1 MRKLTVLAVVILFA
15 LAVSAQGFAKGHRSG
30 EQLWED
36 VCLGCHDTGMMDA
49 PLGGSGEFK
58 DRLAKKGMDKLVE
71 NAMKGINDMPVKGSC
86 TDCSESE
93 IRAAI
98 KFMIEM

>member
-1 MRKLTVLAVVILFA
+1 MKKMTVLALVVVFA
-15 LAVSAQGFAKGHRSG
+15 LAVSIQVFAMGHRSG
-30 EQLWED
+30 EQIWEE

-71 NAMKGINDMPVKGSC
+71 NAMNGLDEMPVKGSC
-86 TDCSESE
+86 TDCSEKE

-98 KFMIEM
+98 KYMIEM